1 MRKTLLTLCAALALC
16 GSSAT
21 AQNMS
26 QTVSNAGDAP
36 NMGRAPK
43 EINGIGRLDLRVLD
57 EAGNPVPNAYATL
70 ESRRTD
76 GYFCEAYGSTD
87 SRGVFAMP
95 PLHMGE
101 LKLVIKAK
109 GFEKA
114 TVAVDRN
121 ALAEPVT
128 VRLVRKG

>member
-16 GSSAT
+16 GSSAM
-21 AQNMS
+21 AQNMN
-26 QTVSNAGDAP
+26 QTASPNDAP

-43 EINGIGRLDLRVLD
+43 EMNGIGRLDLRVLD

-76 GYFCEAYGSTD
+76 GYFCEAYGATD

-101 LKLVIKAK
+101 LKLIIKAK

-114 TVAVDRN
+114 TVAVDRD
-121 ALAEPVT
+121 ALGEPVT
-128 VRLVRKG
+128 VRLVRKS

>member
-1 MRKTLLTLCAALALC
+1 MRKTLLTLCAALLLC
-16 GSSAT
+16 GAAAAQDMNQTAT
-21 AQNMS
+21 
-26 QTVSNAGDAP
+26 NAGDAP

-43 EINGIGRLDLRVLD
+43 EMNGIGRLDLRVLD

-76 GYFCEAYGSTD
+76 GYFCEAYGATD

-101 LKLVIKAK
+101 LKLIIKAK

-121 ALAEPVT
+121 ALGEPVI

>member
-1 MRKTLLTLCAALALC
+1 MRKILLTLCAALALC
-16 GSSAT
+16 GSAA
-21 AQNMS
+21 AQDMS
-26 QTVSNAGDAP
+26 QTASNASDAP

-43 EINGIGRLDLRVLD
+43 EMNGIGRLDLRVLD

-76 GYFCEAYGSTD
+76 GFFCEAYGSTD

-101 LKLVIKAK
+101 LKLIVKAK
-109 GFEKA
+109 GFQNA

-121 ALAEPVT
+121 ALGEPVT
-128 VRLVRKG
+128 VRLVRKS